1 MRGAQRVDSRPQ
13 QRGTF
18 PPVSDAVVYEKRG
31 DVAVLRVQ
39 NPPVN
44 ALSAAVREGLSEGLD
59 RARSD
64 GARSVVILG
73 AGRTFPAGA
82 DIREFGKLA
91 APPSLHEV
99 IEKIERLEAPVVAAI
114 HGTALGGGLE
124 TALACDHRVAVAGA
138 RLGLPEVNLGLLP
151 GAGGTQRLPRLVGA
165 REALRMMLSG
175 EHVNARRAEELGL
188 VDAILEGDLERG
200 AIAFAQELG
209 GGKRRVRDLGA
220 HRERDRDERDT
231 IVGEARAWAASRRRG
246 QEAPLR
252 IVSAVEASL
261 DAASFDEGLRR
272 ERALFDE
279 CMESA
284 QRAAMIHVFFA
295 EREAQRIPDV
305 PKDTPRLPI
314 ERVGVMGGGTMG
326 RGIAIALAD
335 AGLPVVL
342 LEQSEDAL
350 DAAIDAI
357 RRTYASSVDKGRLPA
372 TDVGARM
379 DRIHGTTDA
388 SDFGDVSL
396 AIEAVYEDLELKK
409 TVFAELD
416 AVTHPDA
423 LLASNTSTLD
433 IDAIAAATSRPANV
447 LGLHF
452 FSPAHVMKLLE
463 VVRGKETSAQALAT
477 AMDLGKRLSKI
488 AVCAGSCDGFIGN
501 RMLAGYGREA
511 AFLLEEGAS
520 PEQVD
525 RALVAF
531 GMPMGPF
538 QMADM
543 AGLDV
548 GWRIRKQRG
557 RPEGRRYSALADRL
571 CEQGR
576 FGQKTGAGWYRY
588 EAGSRTPIADPVV
601 REVIETAAREA
612 GISRRDVS
620 DEEIV
625 ERCIYPLVN
634 EGARILEEGIAIR
647 ASDID
652 VVWVHGY
659 GFPVWRGGPMF
670 WADRQGLARVHA
682 RIAAFHEAHG
692 AWWEPAPLLADLAK
706 KNGRFADFA
715 GH

>member
-1 MRGAQRVDSRPQ
+1 MRTWWSTVPTRGPRVADTLPV
-13 QRGTF
+13 
-18 PPVSDAVVYEKRG
+18 VSDAVVYEKRG
-31 DVAVLRVQ
+31 NVAVLRVC

-44 ALSAAVREGLSEGLD
+44 ALSAAVRQGLAAGLD
-59 RARSD
+59 RA
-64 GARSVVILG
+64 ARDDTRAVVIVG
-73 AGRTFPAGA
+73 GDRTFPAGA

-91 APPSLHEV
+91 SPPSLHEV
-99 IEKIERLEAPVVAAI
+99 IARIEALDAPVVAAI

-124 TALACDHRVAVAGA
+124 TALACDYRVAVESA
-138 RLGLPEVNLGLLP
+138 RLGLPEVSLGLLP

-165 REALRMMLSG
+165 REALRIMLTG
-175 EHVNARRAEELGL
+175 EHVEARRAERLGC
-188 VDAILEGDLERG
+188 VDAIVDGDLERA
-200 AIAFAQELG
+200 AIDFAEKHAG
-209 GGKRRVRDLGA
+209 RKRRVRDLEEHFA
-220 HRERDRDERDT
+220 RDRPERDA
-231 IVGEARAWAASRRRG
+231 IVAEARAHAASRRPG
-246 QEAPLR
+246 QEAPQR
-252 IVSAVEASL
+252 IIRAVEAAL
-261 DAASFDEGLRR
+261 DAASFDEGLQR
-272 ERALFDE
+272 ERALFEE
-279 CMESA
+279 CMASP

-305 PKDTPRLPI
+305 SKETPRLPI

-335 AGLPVVL
+335 AGLAVTL
-342 LEQSEDAL
+342 LEQDEEKL
-350 DAAIDAI
+350 DDAIDAI
-357 RRTYASSVDKGRLPA
+357 RRTYASSVEKGRLA
-372 TDVGARM
+372 ASEVGARM
-379 DRIHGTTDA
+379 DRIASTTDV

-396 AIEAVYEDLELKK
+396 VIEAVFEDLELKK
-409 TVFAELD
+409 SVFAQLD

-423 LLASNTSTLD
+423 LLATNTSTLD
-433 IDAIAAATSRPANV
+433 VDAIAAATSRPASV
-447 LGLHF
+447 FGLHF

-477 AMDLGKRLSKI
+477 AMDFGKRLRKI
-488 AVCAGSCDGFIGN
+488 AVCAGNCDGFIGN

-557 RPEGRRYSALADRL
+557 RPEGMRYSVVADRL
-571 CEQGR
+571 CERGR

-588 EAGSRTPIADPVV
+588 ETGSRAPIPDPAVH
-601 REVIETAAREA
+601 EVIETAAREA
-612 GISRRDVS
+612 GVVRRDVS
-620 DEEIV
+620 DDEIV
-625 ERCIYPLVN
+625 ERCIVPLVN

-652 VVWVHGY
+652 VVWVYGY
-659 GFPVWRGGPMF
+659 GFPSWRGGPMF
-670 WADRQGLARVHA
+670 WADQQGLAHIHA
-682 RIAAFHEAHG
+682 RIVALHEAHG
-692 AWWEPAPLLADLAK
+692 AWLAPAPLLAKLARE
-706 KNGRFADFA
+706 NGRFADV
-715 GH
+715 